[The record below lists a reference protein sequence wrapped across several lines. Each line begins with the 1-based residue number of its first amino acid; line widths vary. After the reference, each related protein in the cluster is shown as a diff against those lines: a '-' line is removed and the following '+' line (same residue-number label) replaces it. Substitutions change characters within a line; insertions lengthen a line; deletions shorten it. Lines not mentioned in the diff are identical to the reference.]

1 MALRGLFGAKV
12 DLSVG
17 TDKAAYLPGETVTAT
32 VAIRATKEL
41 EIEEGR
47 AELVYENEYSYREQF
62 RDSDGSIEV
71 SEQTTTDRVM
81 HATEP
86 FLQPGAVATG
96 AGHEYTVALKLP
108 NDAIASGEG
117 EITKV
122 RWKVK
127 AILSRR
133 RANDPDAHTVFT
145 VLSPPDAYEPS
156 TEPGVDANDDC
167 HLDLRLTGS
176 RDVRPGD
183 SVRGTLVVTPR
194 SELHAEEVRVEL
206 VRHESVPRDKGNE
219 EYTVLASSVVSEK
232 PELTTAV
239 PREYSFEL
247 PLPGEMCPSLETDQ
261 TTVRWYVRGV
271 VARRMRSDYNIAQ
284 ELNVYTAPSSG
295 SG

>member
-1 MALRGLFGAKV
+1 MALRGLFGPKV
-12 DLSVG
+12 ELSVE

-32 VAIRATKEL
+32 ISVRATKDL

-47 AELVYENEYSYREQF
+47 AELVYENEYSYREQY
-62 RDSDGSIEV
+62 RNSDGSVEV
-71 SEQTTTDRVM
+71 SEPTTTDRLV
-81 HATEP
+81 HTTEP

-108 NDAIASGEG
+108 DDAIASGEG

-145 VLSPPDAYEPS
+145 VLSPPDAYAPS
-156 TEPGVDANDDC
+156 TEAGVDANDDC
-167 HLDLRLTGS
+167 DLDLHLTGS

-183 SVRGTLVVTPR
+183 TVAGTLIVTPR
-194 SELHAEEVRVEL
+194 SALDAKEVRVEL
-206 VRHESVPRDKGNE
+206 VRHEDVPRDNGNE
-219 EYTVLASSVVSEK
+219 EYAVLASTVVTEN

-239 PREYSFEL
+239 PREYPFEL
-247 PLPGEMCPSLETDQ
+247 PLPGGMCPSLETDQ
-261 TTVRWYVRGV
+261 STVRWYVRGV
-271 VARRMRSDYNIAQ
+271 VARRLRSDYNIAQ

-295 SG
+295 SS